1 MTVEI
6 VDKKRRESMPSLK
19 PRMARPLK
27 PENTMQQ
34 AGATWVATIMDERA
48 STIKEDV
55 IRLVEAQIAGNV
67 DLSPEEMVDAA
78 FLMVD
83 RIDKMVHGKEV
94 TTCSE

>member
-1 MTVEI
+1 
-6 VDKKRRESMPSLK
+6 MPSLK
-19 PRMARPLK
+19 PRAARPLR

-34 AGATWVATIMDERA
+34 AGAKIVKVIMDERT
-48 STIKEDV
+48 STVKEDV

-83 RIDKMVHGKEV
+83 RIDKMVHGEEV
-94 TTCSE
+94 TTRSE